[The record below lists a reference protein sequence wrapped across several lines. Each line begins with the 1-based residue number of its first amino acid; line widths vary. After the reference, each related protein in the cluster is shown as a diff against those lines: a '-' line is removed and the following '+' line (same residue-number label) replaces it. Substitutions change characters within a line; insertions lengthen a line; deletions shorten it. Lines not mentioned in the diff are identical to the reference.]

1 MEIDD
6 KIQKNMD
13 DMEIDELDDPDEQY
27 QEIDTDN
34 EGESKTGDDIQ
45 DDTNIPITEE
55 EEVGED
61 NWGGRGGRG

>member
-34 EGESKTGDDIQ
+34 EGKSKTGDDIQ

-61 NWGGRGGRG
+61 N